1 MYYWKS
7 CFVYFSGTEA
17 VKLLPTLDIENEL
30 NIKLVTIKEVP
41 VVYDYV
47 QNNIPELWKTY
58 KPKVIFILKLFFLK
72 LNIVKSGIF
81 SS

>member
-1 MYYWKS
+1 MFYWKS
-7 CFVYFSGTEA
+7 CDDYFSGTEA

-58 KPKVIFILKLFFLK
+58 KPKVIFIL
-72 LNIVKSGIF
+72 
-81 SS
+81 

>member
-1 MYYWKS
+1 MSYWKS
-7 CFVYFSGTEA
+7 CVDYFSGTEA

-58 KPKVIFILKLFFLK
+58 KPKVIFIL
-72 LNIVKSGIF
+72 
-81 SS
+81 